1 MTSTNYIQDIVEKFY
16 AKAVVDP
23 IIGFHFRKIQEFEG
37 DNPLKPPMEAFAHHI
52 PRIVNFWRMQLL
64 GEMGLEQE
72 PFNLLKAHDYL
83 GVKRAQVNRWLILF
97 NETLDESGGDE
108 KFILDWKQKA
118 AHFASKL
125 G

>member
-1 MTSTNYIQDIVEKFY
+1 MTSPQYIQSIVEKFY

-37 DNPLKPPMEAFAHHI
+37 DNPLRPPMEAFASHI

-64 GEMGLEQE
+64 GEHGLESE
-72 PFNLLKAHDYL
+72 PFNLLKAHAYL

-97 NETLDESGGDE
+97 NETLDESEGDE
-108 KFILDWKQKA
+108 EFITLWKQKA
-118 AHFASKL
+118 AHFGAKIR
-125 G
+125 

>member
-1 MTSTNYIQDIVEKFY
+1 MTTPTYIQKIVEDFY
-16 AKAVVDP
+16 TKAVSDP

-37 DNPLKPPMEAFAHHI
+37 DNPLKPPMEAFSHHI

-83 GVKRAQVNRWLILF
+83 GVKKAQVNRWLMIF
-97 NETLDESGGDE
+97 NETLDESSGDE
-108 KFILDWKQKA
+108 AFILDWKKKA
-118 AHFASKL
+118 AHLASKL
-125 G
+125 R